1 MALRDTQSRIAEQ
14 LDTVRSRIER
24 ACRRASRRAD
34 EITLIGVTK
43 TWPLDIVRAAI
54 AAGIHDI
61 GENRAQELVEKA
73 KALPAG
79 VHRWHMIGHLQRNK
93 AKVVVRHAASFHALD
108 SIRLARALDRH
119 ASEAGRILE
128 CFAQVNVSGEASKSG
143 FDPHEVP
150 RALDELVAFESL
162 RIVGL
167 MTLAA
172 PAEDPEDVR
181 PQFSLLRRL
190 SESMQDARLSMGMSG
205 DFEVAVEE
213 GATHIRL
220 GSALFGRRQSTT

>member
-1 MALRDTQSRIAEQ
+1 MSYRDTQSRVAEQ
-14 LDTVRSRIER
+14 LGTVRSRIER
-24 ACRRASRRAD
+24 SCRRAFRRVD
-34 EITLIGVTK
+34 EVSIIGVTK

-61 GENRAQELVEKA
+61 GENRAQELAKKA
-73 KALPAG
+73 EELPAG

-108 SIRLARALDRH
+108 SVRLARALDRH
-119 ASEAGRILE
+119 ASEAGRVLD
-128 CFAQVNVSGEASKSG
+128 CFVQVNVSSETTKFG

-150 RALDELVAFESL
+150 RALDELAAFDSI
-162 RIVGL
+162 RVVGL

-172 PAEDPEDVR
+172 PVEDPEDVR

-190 SESMQDARLSMGMSG
+190 SESLPDAQLSMGMSG

-213 GATHIRL
+213 GATHVRL
-220 GSALFGRRQSTT
+220 GSVLFGRRRSRT